1 MPPCPKCKHPLIPV
15 NTCVSRETL
24 EHRVTG
30 YLCPK
35 CRYYDPLW
43 SAVGLDQNVIGG
55 SGGDER
61 Q

>member
-1 MPPCPKCKHPLIPV
+1 MPNCPNCKTPLSPV

-30 YLCPK
+30 YFCPK

-43 SAVGLDQNVIGG
+43 SAVGLDQNGIGG
-55 SGGDER
+55 KGRGER
-61 Q
+61 E